1 MGPPSRTSEA
11 GDGSRSA
18 GTELVSLS
26 PGRAAGTLLTMY
38 QTTSIDSSSPRS
50 RDRKLTRRVFNL
62 AELDCVQQFE
72 RWDTDGSGFL
82 EHAEVEQMLRD
93 IAKRNPS
100 QDEIAWLMKVADKD
114 GNGKISRQELLVALQ
129 AWHGYINLPPD
140 MVKLFAEFD
149 LNKDEHLD
157 FQELKLLLTKVN
169 ERSVSD
175 LETQQVMEVADLLS
189 DGKIGKYEF
198 LGALGAWY
206 VAVGRQPTPAMA
218 LAFLA
223 NNRTG
228 SRLHLIVHW
237 LMAIT
242 LFLSAYFPLAA
253 AMRNNQCKMDIH
265 SVLWADAVLWVVF
278 TLVVLMKGHWV
289 ELANALLGTQRA
301 YKWLFAMSWATM
313 LLELACLMGLAIVEG
328 IGYAYVQQEQQAGEA
343 EVAACEKDATL
354 PLDVPLSLKAGRLL
368 RYPSYIDFCQIW
380 FTFNFALNFITIL
393 AYYVFLAWR
402 FHKTR
407 QADNML
413 QAESEQATEDADQA
427 ESLPASAVS
436 SARSPRK

>member
-1 MGPPSRTSEA
+1 MGWEWCCTATSNGRAETASSRVTES
-11 GDGSRSA
+11 GDSPSA
-18 GTELVSLS
+18 GTELVVLS
-26 PGRAAGTLLTMY
+26 PGRVGGTLLTMY
-38 QTTSIDSSSPRS
+38 QSHSTDSHSTQSTER
-50 RDRKLTRRVFNL
+50 RLTRRVFNL
-62 AELDCVQQFE
+62 AELDAVQQFV
-72 RWDTDGSGFL
+72 RWDLDGSGFL
-82 EHAEVEQMLRD
+82 EHAEVEEMLRV
-93 IAKRNPS
+93 IAGRSPS
-100 QDEIAWLMKVADKD
+100 EEEIAWLMKVADKD

-129 AWHGYINLPPD
+129 AWHGYINLPPE
-140 MVKLFAEFD
+140 MGKLFAEFD
-149 LNKDEHLD
+149 KNEDEHLD
-157 FQELKLLLTKVN
+157 FQELKSLLTRVN

-242 LFLSAYFPLAA
+242 LFVSAYFPMSAA
-253 AMRNNQCKMDIH
+253 VRNNHCKMDIH
-265 SVLWADAVLWVVF
+265 SVLWADALLWVVF
-278 TLVVLMKGHWV
+278 TVVVLMKGHWV
-289 ELANALLGTQRA
+289 ELANALLGTQHA

-313 LLELACLMGLAIVEG
+313 LFEVACLMSLAIVEG
-328 IGYAYVQQEQQAGEA
+328 IGFFYVQQEEHAGEA
-343 EVAACEKDATL
+343 EVAACEEDATL
-354 PLDVPLSLKAGRLL
+354 PLDVPLSIKARHLR
-368 RYPSYIDFCQIW
+368 RYPSYIEFCQIW
-380 FTFNFALNFITIL
+380 FTFNFALNFVTIL
-393 AYYVFLAWR
+393 VYYVFLAWR

-413 QAESEQATEDADQA
+413 QAESEQATEVERA
-427 ESLPASAVS
+427 E
-436 SARSPRK
+436 KC